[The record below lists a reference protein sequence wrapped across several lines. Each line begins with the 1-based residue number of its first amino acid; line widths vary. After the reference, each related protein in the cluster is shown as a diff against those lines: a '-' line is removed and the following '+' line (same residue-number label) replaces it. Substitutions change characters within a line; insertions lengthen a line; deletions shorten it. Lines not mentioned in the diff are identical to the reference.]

1 MKEYGQEAERGDAFS
16 FTAYQDSYNSPQW
29 AGHPLEQLRPA
40 RRAGPTTRSRGSAT
54 LQQKWALFREA
65 RRRLEHGV
73 PVDVLI
79 RDVTMKLRMMGG
91 AQ

>member
-16 FTAYQDSYNSPQW
+16 FTAYQDSYVSPHR
-29 AGHPLEQLRPA
+29 GG
-40 RRAGPTTRSRGSAT
+40 RRVGNNNAHSPFAYR
-54 LQQKWALFREA
+54 QKLFREA
-65 RRRLEHGV
+65 KRRLEHGV
-73 PVDVLI
+73 PVDILI

>member
-16 FTAYQDSYNSPQW
+16 FSAYQDSYVSP
-29 AGHPLEQLRPA
+29 H
-40 RRAGPTTRSRGSAT
+40 RGGRHVGNNNVHSPFAY
-54 LQQKWALFREA
+54 QQKLFRDA
-65 RRRLEHGV
+65 KRRLEHGV